1 MEDLHTIL
9 RFLSLL
15 SECLFSILMLVLCV
29 LTLFKHIVEIENEK
43 LRVGLAT
50 ISILLIIA
58 GAVIFLAQL

>member
-9 RFLSLL
+9 RFLRLL
-15 SECLFSILMLVLCV
+15 SECLFSILMLLLCV